1 MSSYRSRLD
10 IIADMLDVISEN
22 GRAKKTHI
30 MYRANLSYKLL
41 TKYLNHVLVACL
53 VRSERKE
60 RCYVLTSKGEEFLEI
75 YRNYARHHKFVEKRL
90 QEVNSR
96 RKTLEDL
103 LELRHV

>member
-1 MSSYRSRLD
+1 MSNYRNRLD
-10 IIADMLDVISEN
+10 IIADMLGVISEN
-22 GRAKKTHI
+22 ERAKKTQI

-53 VRSERKE
+53 VRSERKR

-75 YRNYARHHKFVEKRL
+75 YRNYLRHHKFVEKKL
-90 QEVNSR
+90 QEVNFK

-103 LELRHV
+103 LELKGV